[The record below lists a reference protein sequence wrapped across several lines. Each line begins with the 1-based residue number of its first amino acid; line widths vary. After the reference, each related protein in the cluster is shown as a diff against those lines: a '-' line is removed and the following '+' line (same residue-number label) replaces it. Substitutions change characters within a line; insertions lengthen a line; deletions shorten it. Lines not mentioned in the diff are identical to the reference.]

1 MAEDSTMSD
10 KSSRNDSTETER
22 LAKILH
28 EALDRVAEQ
37 AGGAE
42 VNLRDRAAEVKER
55 GRSTRRHVR
64 EKGNEAANMLE
75 EYVDD
80 HPWAAVGLAFGAGI
94 ILSSMLRR

>member
-1 MAEDSTMSD
+1 MAD
-10 KSSRNDSTETER
+10 KSSRNEATETER
-22 LAKILH
+22 LVKVLH
-28 EALDRVAEQ
+28 EALDRVAEH

-42 VNLRDRAAEVKER
+42 EQVRDSAASVQER
-55 GRSTRRHVR
+55 VRSTGRQVSA
-64 EKGNEAANMLE
+64 KGGEAANVIE

>member
-1 MAEDSTMSD
+1 MAE
-10 KSSRNDSTETER
+10 KSNHTETTETER
-22 LAKILH
+22 VVKALH

-42 VNLRDRAAEVKER
+42 QNMRESAAGMQER
-55 GRSTRRHVR
+55 VRSTGRQVR
-64 EKGNEAANMLE
+64 AKGNEAANVVE
-75 EYVDD
+75 DYVDD